1 MKQNIIMAMLV
12 AVALTFGSSPL
23 AFSQTK
29 DKMGKKSEQQSK
41 AATGSKA
48 EEEVM
53 QVMNERR
60 AAVLQGDVEVYARQ
74 TADDYL
80 GIGTNGRARNKEE
93 VLAGM
98 NGMKSSDWKWI
109 SINDSDLKVRVYGNT
124 AVVTYL
130 STTKAMTQGQ
140 EVSRQTRFTQVLVKQ
155 QGRWRFV
162 SMQQTSVAP
171 PKAQ

>member
-1 MKQNIIMAMLV
+1 MKRNIIMAMLV

-80 GIGTNGRARNKEE
+80 GIGTNGGRARNKEE

-98 NGMKSSDWKWI
+98 KSSDSKWI

-130 STTKAMTQGQ
+130 STWKRTTSGQ
-140 EVSRQTRFTQVLVKQ
+140 EMNGQSRFTQVLVKQ

>member
-12 AVALTFGSSPL
+12 AVALTFDSSPL

-80 GIGTNGRARNKEE
+80 GIGTNGGRARNKEE

-98 NGMKSSDWKWI
+98 KSSDSKWI